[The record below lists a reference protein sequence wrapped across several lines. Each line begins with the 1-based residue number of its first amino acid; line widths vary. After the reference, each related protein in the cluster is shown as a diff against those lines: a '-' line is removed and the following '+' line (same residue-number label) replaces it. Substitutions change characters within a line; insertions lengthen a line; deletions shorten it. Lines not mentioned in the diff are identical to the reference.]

1 MEREGGFVNR
11 PPLLDG
17 TNYDYWKSRMAAFL
31 KSIDSQV
38 WRAILSGWEAPVVID
53 KDGNKTNVLKAELE
67 WTKEEQELSTYNSK
81 AINALF
87 NGVDRSMFR
96 LIKKCVVAKEAW
108 DILETVHEG
117 TSKVKMSRLQLLT
130 TKFESLKM
138 KEDESVHEFYM
149 NILDI
154 ANSFDVLGEKM
165 SDAKLVRKILR
176 SLPKRFDMK
185 VTAIE
190 EAHDINTMKVDE
202 LIGSLETFESAINER
217 SDKKSKSIAFASNTD
232 DCESTGEID
241 EDDGFSEALAMVG
254 RKLRQ
259 AWKQKPNGQNIRFNI
274 NTQPDKFKKGKGDD
288 KQAPSKGIQCHECEG
303 YGHIRTECATFLKKQ
318 KKSMTVTWSDE
329 DDSEEES
336 KTAKCVTAL
345 AGVCASDVES
355 VDEGLSYDDLLAS
368 YRDLYEKDLEIN
380 KVLRRQK
387 KTIAQLTVERDEGL
401 TKIAG
406 LTDKVAQL
414 NSQLESVMKQ
424 VRMMNV
430 GTDLLEEILD
440 NVPSGKLKSVGYNYS
455 SLNQYQQDPE
465 TKFTSAEE
473 VFDPCT
479 GKKMPKHSTQHC
491 RTYPVPKFALDSK
504 PHVHQRPKSQ
514 RRYRRWVCHHC
525 GEKGHIRPYC
535 FKLFGYPKWYH
546 HNTEEQVNTP
556 THQPEKEWK
565 PKLVNEETAQ
575 IAHIALKATS
585 RNCWYFDSGC
595 SRHMTGED
603 DHLDELEPYA
613 TSYVTFGGGAKG
625 EIVGIGKTVKRG
637 LPKLERVLF
646 VKGLTANLI
655 SISQLCDQGMKVDF
669 TDSRCEV
676 KDAQGKVVMT
686 GMRSK
691 DNCYHWVDN
700 EDSNISTCLVSKEE
714 EVWLWH
720 QKLGHLHLRGI
731 KKAISTGAI
740 RDLPKLNIEEGRICG
755 ECQIG
760 KQTRM
765 SHQKLEHQVTTRPL
779 ELLHIDLMGPMQ
791 VESMGGRRYA
801 LVVVDDFSRF
811 TWIEFIREKS
821 DSFDI
826 LKLLCLQLQREK
838 NLSIVRIRSDHGR
851 EFENAKLSDFCES
864 EGIKQEFSSPIT
876 PQQNGVVER
885 KNRTI
890 QESARAML
898 HAKKLPYHFWA
909 EAMNTACYVHNRV
922 TMRKGTNCTIY
933 ELWKDRK
940 PTVKYFHVFGSKCYI
955 LADREQR
962 RKMDPKSDEGIFLG
976 YSRNSRAYRVYNSR
990 TKTMMESINVVIDD
1004 LGTDTEA
1011 DVAEDVEAFPPTGT
1025 SGESRTNAQED
1036 EEVRETHTVNK
1047 GPSVRVQKN
1056 HPQELIIGDPQQ
1068 GITTRRTNEV
1078 ISNSCFVSLM
1088 EPKNVKEALKDEYW
1102 IEAMQ
1107 EELNQFT
1114 RSEVWDLVP
1123 RPNGVNVIGTKWVYK
1138 NKTDEKGVITRNKA
1152 RLVAQGYT
1160 QVEGLDFDETFA
1172 PVARLE
1178 AVRLL
1183 LGVACILK
1191 FKLYQMDVKSAF
1203 LNGYLQEEVYVEQPK
1218 GFVDTKYPD
1227 YVYKLKKALYGLKQA
1242 PRAWYERL
1250 TQFLVNNGYRKG
1262 GSDKTLFVKESEGN
1276 LMIAQIYVDDIVFGG
1291 MSNQMVQ
1298 HFISQMQS
1306 EFEMSLVG
1314 ELTYFLGLQVKQME
1328 DTIFIS
1334 QSKYAK
1340 NIVKKFGLDS
1350 ASHKKT
1356 PAPTHL
1362 KLTKDESGISVDQS
1376 QYRSMIGSLLYLT
1389 ASRPDI
1395 TFAVGVCARYQA
1407 DPKVSHLAQVK
1418 RILKYVN
1425 GTCNYGILYS
1435 HSDCCKLIGYCDADW
1450 AGSADD
1456 RKSTSGGCFFL
1467 GNNLISWFSKK
1478 QNSVALSTAEA
1489 EYIAAGSS
1497 CSQMMWMKQ
1506 MLQEHNVEQDVLT
1519 LYCDNL
1525 SAINISKNPIQ
1536 HSRTKH
1542 IDIRHHFIRD
1552 LVEDNVIT
1560 LEHVDT
1566 EEQIADIFT
1575 KALDLKKFEKLRGML
1590 GICLHEEL

>member
-336 KTAKCVTAL
+336 ETAKCVTAL

-406 LTDKVAQL
+406 LSDKVAQL

-755 ECQIG
+755 ECQIS

-1068 GITTRRTNEV
+1068 GITTRRTNE
-1078 ISNSCFVSLM
+1078 
-1088 EPKNVKEALKDEYW
+1088 
-1102 IEAMQ
+1102 
-1107 EELNQFT
+1107 
-1114 RSEVWDLVP
+1114 
-1123 RPNGVNVIGTKWVYK
+1123 
-1138 NKTDEKGVITRNKA
+1138 
-1152 RLVAQGYT
+1152 
-1160 QVEGLDFDETFA
+1160 
-1172 PVARLE
+1172 
-1178 AVRLL
+1178 
-1183 LGVACILK
+1183 
-1191 FKLYQMDVKSAF
+1191 
-1203 LNGYLQEEVYVEQPK
+1203 EEVYVEQPK

-1506 MLQEHNVEQDVLT
+1506 MLQEYNVEQDVLT